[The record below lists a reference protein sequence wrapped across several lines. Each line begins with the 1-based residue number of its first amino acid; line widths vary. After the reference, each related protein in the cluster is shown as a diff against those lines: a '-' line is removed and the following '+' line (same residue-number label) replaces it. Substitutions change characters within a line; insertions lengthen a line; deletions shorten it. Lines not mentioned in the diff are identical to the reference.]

1 MGGQER
7 AYGGLRLERVGA
19 PVLVALACLLLF
31 VWPALPASLPQR
43 LVSFAAVLLVAY
55 CIFDAKVLRVLWKAA
70 LVAAPISLLGV
81 ASVLALLPVID
92 GIQAEGAQNPRYLY
106 QGLMA
111 GGVVAAGWVFT
122 FLVQTWREESARDKA
137 LNETLLA
144 LRSEVYDY
152 LSDILAI
159 WEREAPASAAPEA
172 RLQALVAAMLGH
184 DAASRSVAERI
195 AADGYEPFV
204 PSGKEPVVLTTLAP
218 NLQLLPEDVMQP
230 VIGFYTQ
237 LGDVQRLAQ
246 DLNGA
251 AYRRLGRARRAEIY
265 FDFEEVRLQTVRVGC
280 QAWLALNARTRP
292 QKVEP
297 EVFGLLAEADTSRAR
312 PDFEA
317 LVPAGAD
324 ESRKA
329 EGSGDAERSHD

>member
-7 AYGGLRLERVGA
+7 AYGGLRLERVVA

-31 VWPALPASLPQR
+31 VWPALPESLPQR
-43 LVSFAAVLLVAY
+43 LVSLAAVLLVAY

-70 LVAAPISLLGV
+70 LVAAPISLLGL

-92 GIQAEGAQNPRYLY
+92 GIETGGAQNPRYLY

-144 LRSEVYDY
+144 LRSEVFDY
-152 LSDILAI
+152 LSDLLEL
-159 WEREAPASAAPEA
+159 WERPAPDRASEEA
-172 RLQALVAAMLGH
+172 RLKALIATMLGH
-184 DAASRSVAERI
+184 DARGRSVAQRI
-195 AADGYEPFV
+195 AEEGYEPFV

-218 NLQLLPEDVMQP
+218 NLQLLPDDVMQP

-292 QKVEP
+292 QKEEP
-297 EVFGLLAEADTSRAR
+297 GVFGLLAEADTSRAR

-324 ESRKA
+324 DSHTRD
-329 EGSGDAERSHD
+329 GSGDAERSDV